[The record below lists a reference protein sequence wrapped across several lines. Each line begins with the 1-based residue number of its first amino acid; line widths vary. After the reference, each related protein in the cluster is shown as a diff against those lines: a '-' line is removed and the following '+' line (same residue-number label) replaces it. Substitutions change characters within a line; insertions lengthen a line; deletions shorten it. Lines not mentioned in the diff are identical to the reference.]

1 MLWGDNVHGDKS
13 LQGRASWT
21 PLEARLAGQ
30 LLACGEVAN
39 KALTRLD
46 AYKEDQEDLDLR

>member
-1 MLWGDNVHGDKS
+1 M
-13 LQGRASWT
+13 QGRASWT

-46 AYKEDQEDLDLR
+46 AYKDDQEDLDLREELGGHS